1 MDVVIPRFEM
11 HAGPV
16 VLLDLSTTPVSHS
29 GSNPIIISNVIPKFS
44 IIICSG
50 ELEYHK

>member
-1 MDVVIPRFEM
+1 MGADMPHFEM
-11 HAGPV
+11 RAGPV

-29 GSNPIIISNVIPKFS
+29 GSNSIIISNVISQFS
-44 IIICSG
+44 IMVCSG